1 MDHANDIFAF
11 DVEYNSKCQVIYKFP
26 EISGAHLHGHPAHA
40 SLGGVSEQSRM
51 WILRVSSA
59 LFYALASFMIMV
71 INKRILTVYKFPSFQ
86 VST

>member
-1 MDHANDIFAF
+1 MSPIRTNI
-11 DVEYNSKCQVIYKFP
+11 EIIYKYP
-26 EISGAHLHGHPAHA
+26 EFSGAHLHGHPTQA
-40 SLGGVSEQSRM
+40 SSGGVSEQSRM
-51 WILRVSSA
+51 WILRVGSA